1 MGNQIVAKYVSDE
14 ELEED
19 IRKAL
24 KIKLNKQKLIL
35 QKIDRRFYL
44 IDWMTS
50 EYKKGGWGEYID
62 FVILNSNENSEM
74 RKRMSNLYLVRT
86 IYFWYSNSI
95 L

>member
-24 KIKLNKQKLIL
+24 KIKLLKQKKIL
-35 QKIDRRFYL
+35 QKIDTRFYL
-44 IDWMTS
+44 IDWRTA
-50 EYKKGGWGEYID
+50 EYKKGGWGRCL
-62 FVILNSNENSEM
+62 VNLNSSGYCLASKQLTE
-74 RKRMSNLYLVRT
+74 LYLVRI

-95 L
+95 S